1 VWSWLRVPVLRWFA
15 AGVVAGV
22 PFGWVALLVS

>member
-1 VWSWLRVPVLRWFA
+1 MRLLGRGSSLRWFA

-22 PFGWVALLVS
+22 AVAWLR